1 MKSYIVR
8 RLLLLIPTLFII
20 TIIVFCAVR
29 FIPGN
34 VVELLASQ
42 TGSMATPEDAE
53 RALEAI
59 RHNLG
64 LDVPIFVQYGRWV
77 SGVFQ
82 GDLGMSLLT
91 GRSITED
98 LAGKLPVSIELGILA
113 LITSLIIAFP
123 IGIMSAI
130 KQDTVS
136 DYIGRGVAIF
146 CISVPSFWLAT
157 LVIVYPSIWWDWTP
171 SLRYIPFSQNPLGNL
186 GQFIIPAILLGMLMS
201 GATMRMTR
209 TMVLEV
215 LRQDYIRTAWAK
227 GLKERRIISRHVL
240 KNALLPVVTIIGL
253 QLPVLV
259 GGALIIETIFN
270 LPGIGRYFVGA
281 LFERDYPIISA
292 VNLIV
297 SAFTLVCILV
307 VDVAYAYL
315 NPKIQY
321 K

>member
-1 MKSYIVR
+1 MKNYIIR

-42 TGSMATPEDAE
+42 TGSMGTPEEAE
-53 RALEAI
+53 HALEAI

-64 LDVPIFVQYGRWV
+64 LDVPIFVQYGKWI
-77 SGVFQ
+77 SGVFR
-82 GDLGMSLLT
+82 GDLGTSLLT

-113 LITSLIIAFP
+113 LITSLMIAFP
-123 IGIMSAI
+123 IGILSAI
-130 KQDTVS
+130 RQDTIS
-136 DYIGRGVAIF
+136 DYIGRSVAIF

-227 GLKERRIISRHVL
+227 GLRERRIISRHVL

-259 GGALIIETIFN
+259 GGSLIIETIFN

-292 VNLIV
+292 VNMIV
-297 SAFTLVCILV
+297 SGFTLLCILV
-307 VDVAYAYL
+307 VDIAYAYL
-315 NPKIQY
+315 NPRIQY